1 MDNDAFDNIY
11 ERYWVS
17 IYTSAFKRLFNPQ
30 KASEIAQE
38 AFFQLWLNKDHV
50 NTEDVVIFLLKAV
63 RNEIFKLMEKECIY
77 IVNPPRILFEHMQ
90 LPGAN

>member
-1 MDNDAFDNIY
+1 MDTDAFDAIY

-38 AFFQLWLNKDHV
+38 AFFQLWQNKNHV
-50 NTEDVVIFLLKAV
+50 KAEDVVIFLLKAV
-63 RNEIFKLMEKECIY
+63 KSEIFKLMEKECIY
-77 IVNPPRILFEHMQ
+77 IVDPPRILFEHMQ